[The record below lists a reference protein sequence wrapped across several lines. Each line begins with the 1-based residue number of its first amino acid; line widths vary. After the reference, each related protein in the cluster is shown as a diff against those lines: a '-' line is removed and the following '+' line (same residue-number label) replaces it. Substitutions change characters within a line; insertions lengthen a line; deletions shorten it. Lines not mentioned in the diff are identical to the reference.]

1 MTWKSGTGGRYRAA
15 NRTGYPICVDPA
27 AVRLARNR
35 LRENIECMTR
45 KNYRD
50 LAEFGLPLVKP
61 DDPAFASMV
70 RDIESRPQPFGPRPI
85 GDLDTA
91 AVLLNQSGKA
101 IIVFAYIWRYR
112 KIDGATRTSRFS
124 NLGSSMQMDVLSG
137 RSQAVRDLGSFIL
150 SGSKR
155 LITEEGTF
163 GNNLDVLQPHE
174 LPPHG
179 AGYMAAGGGRGFG
192 REISHERIGAI
203 ELSLDVAVFEDGL
216 CVGSDEFGLF
226 DSMTEGLERQRSA
239 AEEAAKALRRGA
251 SEGQTGDLDSIWS
264 PERSLVEVGLHTDS
278 RIPGLWTPRGL
289 RVMGATVV
297 WYTACFRARARSLR
311 VWKFSVARGF
321 SKSLTCVAG
330 WRQRAQRDM

>member
-1 MTWKSGTGGRYRAA
+1 
-15 NRTGYPICVDPA
+15 
-27 AVRLARNR
+27 
-35 LRENIECMTR
+35 
-45 KNYRD
+45 
-50 LAEFGLPLVKP
+50 
-61 DDPAFASMV
+61 MV

-101 IIVFAYIWRYR
+101 IIVFAYVWRYT
-112 KIDGATRTSRFS
+112 KVDGTAQTSRFS

-192 REISHERIGAI
+192 REISHERIGAV
-203 ELSLDVAVFEDGL
+203 ELSLDVAIFEDGL
-216 CVGSDEFGLF
+216 CVGPDEFGLF
-226 DSMTEGLERQRSA
+226 DSMTEGFERQRSA
-239 AEEAAKALRRGA
+239 AEEAAKALRGGA
-251 SEGQTGDLDSIWS
+251 SEGQVFEILRPLAHHIAPPPGSGHRDPSSVTSIFANMAIHRLVHASASELLAWFEQS
-264 PERSLVEVGLHTDS
+264 AKPASLH
-278 RIPGLWTPRGL
+278 L
-289 RVMGATVV
+289 R
-297 WYTACFRARARSLR
+297 RPS
-311 VWKFSVARGF
+311 
-321 SKSLTCVAG
+321 
-330 WRQRAQRDM
+330 